1 MLPHMR
7 KSPTRVLFLCSGLGR
22 IQGGYETFTRE
33 CYDAL
38 KSDPSLEIVLLKG
51 GGKSQENEFSI
62 FAIPRSGRI
71 ANVLG
76 RLTRTHAYAI
86 EQASFSLSCIA
97 YILRYRPQV
106 VYFSDRTV
114 GRVLY
119 RIRNALN
126 MKFEILLSNGGG
138 FPPPYGYTDYI
149 HHVTPTHLIRSINM
163 GIATEKQ
170 AFIPYGFHI
179 NREFTAISKK
189 AKKGYKEKLDIDT
202 NRPVLLSVGAL
213 QREQKRTDF
222 LIQEI
227 STMPEPRPYLIMLGR
242 ETSDTAVLREM
253 ATQKLGANNFRM
265 LSVAANEVEQY
276 YCAAD
281 CFVMTSLSESFGRVY
296 VEALSHGL
304 PCIVH
309 EYDTTR
315 YVMGNHATL
324 ADLSKEGV
332 LPSLIAQ
339 ELDCDNGELL
349 QQQRHSYAFDNFSWR
364 QLLPEYVE
372 MLHRCAQGQTLAT
385 ITRHK

>member
-1 MLPHMR
+1 MLPNMR

-38 KSDPSLEIVLLKG
+38 KSDPSLNIVLLKG
-51 GGKSQENEFSI
+51 GGQNQENEFSI
-62 FAIPRSGRI
+62 FALPRSGRI

-97 YILRYRPQV
+97 YIWHHKPQI

-119 RIRNALN
+119 RIRNALKMN
-126 MKFEILLSNGGG
+126 FRILLSNGGG

-149 HHVTPTHLIRSINM
+149 QHVTPAHLTRSTIM
-163 GIATEKQ
+163 GIPPERQT
-170 AFIPYGFHI
+170 FIPYGFHI
-179 NREFTAISKK
+179 NKEFTAINKDAKK
-189 AKKGYKEKLDIDT
+189 ACKAKLNINV

-213 QREQKRTDF
+213 QREQKRIDF

-227 STMPEPRPYLIMLGR
+227 SAMPEPRPYLIMLGR
-242 ETSDTAVLREM
+242 ETIDTAVLREI
-253 ATQKLGANNFRM
+253 AIQKLGTNNFRM
-265 LSVAANEVEQY
+265 LSVPADEIGQY
-276 YCAAD
+276 YRAAD

-309 EYDTTR
+309 EYDT
-315 YVMGNHATL
+315 
-324 ADLSKEGV
+324 
-332 LPSLIAQ
+332 
-339 ELDCDNGELL
+339 
-349 QQQRHSYAFDNFSWR
+349 
-364 QLLPEYVE
+364 
-372 MLHRCAQGQTLAT
+372 
-385 ITRHK
+385 